1 MGMHACIIYELT
13 MMINFCLS
21 ISTIA
26 LQEDH
31 LITIQT
37 IERWCTMFACLF
49 MFVFE
54 NWNVYSQQTCDC
66 IILAFISFL
75 YSRSFINHVH
85 FSLYYIVKN
94 YKHHCWMQVIIGL
107 IKMNQLIYLFIV
119 CIHLNYYTN

>member
-37 IERWCTMFACLF
+37 IER
-49 MFVFE
+49 
-54 NWNVYSQQTCDC
+54 
-66 IILAFISFL
+66 
-75 YSRSFINHVH
+75 
-85 FSLYYIVKN
+85 
-94 YKHHCWMQVIIGL
+94 
-107 IKMNQLIYLFIV
+107 
-119 CIHLNYYTN
+119 